1 MITDVDMEKNF
12 IIFGAGKKGR
22 ECYELLKQKNRKIE
36 FFVDNDTAKWGKS
49 IDECPIR
56 QPADINKM
64 DPARTII
71 VIACARG
78 EQEIERQMTDMGIY
92 IRYTWIRFFDLYM
105 QEIKPCYFEQDKIIQ
120 NDYLDQVGCEELFY
134 DFQIFGV
141 QKNGG
146 ISRYFHE
153 IISRVALDYKVALFE
168 GFNNNDNS
176 LVNMQNIFNRY
187 YKQQCKGITDI
198 KECRNILNSSLLHS
212 FVKNKKYKVYHP
224 TYYHDYGLDGYKA
237 CIITVHDMIYEL
249 YKLDQKII
257 LEKKNMITKA
267 DGIIAV
273 SENTKKDLID
283 LYNVD
288 EKKIRVIYHANSLTA
303 NITIPRIVKEPYIL
317 YVGKR
322 DGYKNAKTLLYA
334 FARSRYRKDLKIVF
348 FSAEGFSDQEKQ
360 FLSELKIEDRIE
372 HRSGSDAVLA
382 NLYNYAEIFVYP
394 SLYEGFGIPVLEAM
408 HYGTP
413 VILSNTSSLPEVGGD
428 AAEYFTPDS
437 ADALAE
443 CMDKLLDDEEK
454 RKKMGQAGRSWEKM
468 FSWDKSAE
476 EHMKYYRQFF
486 S

>member
-1 MITDVDMEKNF
+1 MITMIKDADMEKNF
-12 IIFGAGKKGR
+12 IIFGAGKKGK
-22 ECYELLKQKNRKIE
+22 ECYEFLKQKNRQIA

-49 IDECPIR
+49 IEGLLIR

-64 DPARTII
+64 DPAKTVI

-78 EQEIERQMTDMGIY
+78 EREIERQMVDMGIY
-92 IRYTWIRFFDLYM
+92 LRYNWIRFFDLYM
-105 QEIKPCYFEQDKIIQ
+105 KEIKPCYFEQDKII
-120 NDYLDQVGCEELFY
+120 NNEYSGTKGCEELLY
-134 DFQIFGV
+134 DFQIFAR

-146 ISRYFHE
+146 VSRYFHE
-153 IISRVALDYKVALFE
+153 IISRVAKKCSVDLYE
-168 GFNNNDNS
+168 GFNNNNNS
-176 LVNMQNIFNRY
+176 LFDQKEILNRY
-187 YKQQCKGITDI
+187 YRGDYEGIR
-198 KECRNILNSSLLHS
+198 EGRNILNSSLLHS
-212 FVKNKKYKVYHP
+212 FVKNRKYKVYHP
-224 TYYHDYGLDGYKA
+224 TYYYDYGLDSSKA
-237 CIITVHDMIYEL
+237 CIITVHDMIHEL

-257 LEKKNMITKA
+257 LEKKNMIAKA

-283 LYNVD
+283 IYNVD
-288 EKKIRVIYHANSLTA
+288 EKKIRVIYHANSLA
-303 NITIPRIVKEPYIL
+303 VNITTPRIVKEPYIL

-322 DGYKNAKTLLYA
+322 DRYKNANTLLYA

-360 FLSELKIEDRIE
+360 FFSELKIENRIE
-372 HRSGSDAVLA
+372 HISGDDVILA
-382 NLYNYAEIFVYP
+382 NLYYYAEIFVYP

-454 RKKMGQAGRSWEKM
+454 RKKMGQAGRSREKM